1 MKKHKMVSKKDWII
15 IRLLMVALDTN
26 LRNEPDVMK
35 ALHYM
40 SKKYSIDA
48 IGHCAD
54 LIRVE
59 HGL

>member
-1 MKKHKMVSKKDWII
+1 
-15 IRLLMVALDTN
+15 LDKG
-26 LRNEPDVMK
+26 LYDEPDVMK
-35 ALHYM
+35 SVLYM
-40 SKKYSIDA
+40 SKKYSLDA